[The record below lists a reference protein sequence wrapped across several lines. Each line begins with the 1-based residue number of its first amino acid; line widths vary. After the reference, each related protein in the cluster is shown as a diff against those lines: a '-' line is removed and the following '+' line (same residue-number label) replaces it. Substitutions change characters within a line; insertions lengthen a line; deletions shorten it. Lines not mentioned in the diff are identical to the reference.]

1 MKHYTLTYEQLYA
14 DLYQAYMDARRHK
27 RNRPYQLRFEECMDS
42 ELKGLCDELWNRSYK
57 ARPCFCFIINEPTK
71 REIFAADF
79 RDRIVHHL
87 YYNYVHELFERTF
100 IQDSY
105 SCIKGRGTHYGIKRL
120 QQHIRQCSQ
129 NYQYPCYVMKMDI
142 RGYFMHINRE
152 LLLEI
157 TINTLRKMANRRVG
171 KTGRMWCE
179 LVDMSFVEYLTDQIV
194 RLNPVENSLR
204 IGKPVEWESLP
215 KNKSLFYSKEG
226 CGLPIG
232 NLTSQLFSNV
242 YLNCFDQYMK
252 RNLKCTHYGRY
263 VDDFYIV
270 SPDREWLRSLVPI
283 VRVWLDEHLG
293 LTLHEGKIRVC
304 NVNHGVGFLGAWLK
318 PWRNYI
324 CNSTL
329 KRMNKRISQLG
340 YGGSTYDGKLA
351 AKDSEH
357 LVASLNSYMGV
368 LSHYKTY
375 RIRESITQNNP
386 RFSVYGSFVDDNMKF
401 VTFV

>member
-1 MKHYTLTYEQLYA
+1 MENYTLTYGQLYA
-14 DLYQAYMDARRHK
+14 DLYQAYLDARRHK
-27 RNRPYQLRFEECMDS
+27 RNRPYQRRFEECLDD
-42 ELKGLCDELWNRSYK
+42 ELKSLCDELWTRSYK
-57 ARPCFCFIINEPTK
+57 ARPSFCFIINEPTK

-87 YYNYVHELFERTF
+87 YYNYVHELYERTF

-129 NYQYPCYVMKMDI
+129 NYRYPCYVLKMDI

-152 LLLEI
+152 LLCKI
-157 TINTLRKMANRRVG
+157 AVDVLRRMAGRRVCRTG
-171 KTGRMWCE
+171 KMWRE
-179 LVDMSFVEYLTDQIV
+179 LIDMPFVEYLTEQIV
-194 RLNPVENSLR
+194 LLNPVENSLR
-204 IGKPVEWESLP
+204 IGKAIEWEALP
-215 KNKSLFYSKEG
+215 KSKSLFYSRSG

-270 SPDREWLRSLVPI
+270 SPDREWLKSLVPI
-283 VRVWLDEHLG
+283 VRVWLDEQLG
-293 LTLHEGKIRVC
+293 LTLHEGKIKVY
-304 NVNHGVGFLGAWLK
+304 NVNHGVDFLGAYLK

-324 CNSTL
+324 CNRTL
-329 KRMNKRISQLG
+329 RRMNKRISQLKPG
-340 YGGSTYDGKLA
+340 ADAEAGKA
-351 AKDSEH
+351 ASEDLTH
-357 LVASLNSYMGV
+357 LSASLNSCMGV

-375 RIRESITQNNP
+375 RIRESMTKKNT
-386 RFSVYGSFVDDNMKF
+386 RFSAYGTFTDANMKF
-401 VTFV
+401 NLL